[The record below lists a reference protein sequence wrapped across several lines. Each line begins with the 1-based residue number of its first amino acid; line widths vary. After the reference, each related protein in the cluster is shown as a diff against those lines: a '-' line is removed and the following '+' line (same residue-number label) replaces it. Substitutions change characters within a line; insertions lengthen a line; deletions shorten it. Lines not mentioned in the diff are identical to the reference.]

1 MKFASALR
9 TLIDGPI
16 ALEARTCE
24 RILSVLLPRGDF
36 CVEAAHTVVSAVANR
51 GRGTS
56 PTYQIVNDVAIIGIC
71 GIIVPQESEDNDD
84 WGLISCE
91 RIRSDLRA
99 ALSDDGVRQ
108 IVLSISSPGGSV
120 IGLDET
126 AAAICAARSVKPV
139 TAFSLGMTCSAAYY
153 LASQANEFCV
163 SKDSINGSIGCYSAM
178 YDYSKMYEKAGIKVD
193 VIRCGEMKGA
203 GTPGTP
209 ITDAMREELQ
219 RIIQI
224 YYDQFID
231 AVCRGRNIPRAKA
244 LALGDGR
251 VYVGAATIAAGL
263 ADKVDTFDGVLAR
276 LAANAN
282 AKRSNSIP
290 ARAQESERQAVANEA
305 LFAIRQQNCAIIDAF
320 AKNPSFAIRMI
331 LEQKTLEQAHAIF
344 ADEARAQVECAP
356 AAAESSPAAESQQN
370 AIRQAPQFCEKVEEL
385 ISEGTDRGEAVR
397 TVVRQYP
404 HLHRAY
410 VLRANLGREEAID
423 SHWSF
428 GGAAEYE
435 SNRI

>member
-24 RILSVLLPRGDF
+24 RILSVLLPKGDF
-36 CVEAAHTVVSAVANR
+36 CVEVAHTVVSAVADR
-51 GRGTS
+51 GHGPS
-56 PTYQIVNDVAIIGIC
+56 ATYRIIDGVAIIGIC

-91 RIRSDLRA
+91 RIRSDLQA
-99 ALSDDGVRQ
+99 ALSNDGVRQ
-108 IVLSISSPGGSV
+108 IVLCISSPGGSV

-126 AAAICAARSVKPV
+126 AAAICAARSAKPV

-219 RIIQI
+219 RIIQV

-231 AVCRGRNIPRAKA
+231 AVSRGRNISREKA

-276 LAANAN
+276 LAAS
-282 AKRSNSIP
+282 AKLPISIP
-290 ARAQESERQAVANEA
+290 ARAQEIERKTVANEA
-305 LFAIRQQNCAIIDAF
+305 LLSIRQQNCAISEAF
-320 AKNPSFAIRMI
+320 AENPTFAIRMI
-331 LEQKTLEQAHAIF
+331 LEQKTLEQARAIF
-344 ADEARAQVECAP
+344 ADETRAQAECATK
-356 AAAESSPAAESQQN
+356 AAESSRAAESRQN
-370 AIRQAPQFCEKVEEL
+370 AIQQAPQFCEKVEEL
-385 ISEGTDRGEAVR
+385 VSEGYDRGEALK
-397 TVVRQYP
+397 TVARQHP

-410 VLRANLGREEAID
+410 VLRANLGREEVID

-428 GGAAEYE
+428 GGAADYD